1 MRRLPLVIV
10 VAAFSA
16 GFSNPGKVRT
26 AHRQYAHDGRQY
38 VVEYV
43 YATNAI
49 ESQQLELWS
58 PKAVLNAHY
67 EAEITV
73 FDVTDGQRVRVAEP
87 AEGQYTELGCIE
99 DAPPLLVEQALAR
112 ARTAKRDPSDY
123 PAASIHADSY
133 KISGIRSTRTPSAE
147 GAASTGAHPN

>member
-10 VAAFSA
+10 VAAFSV
-16 GFSNPGKVRT
+16 GFSNPSKVRT
-26 AHRQYAHDGRQY
+26 AHRQYGHDGRQY

-73 FDVTDGQRVRVAEP
+73 FDVSDGKRVRVAEP

-99 DAPPLLVEQALAR
+99 DAPALLVQQALAR
-112 ARTAKRDPSDY
+112 ARMAKRDPSGH
-123 PAASIHADSY
+123 PAGATHADPY

-147 GAASTGAHPN
+147 DADSTRAHPN